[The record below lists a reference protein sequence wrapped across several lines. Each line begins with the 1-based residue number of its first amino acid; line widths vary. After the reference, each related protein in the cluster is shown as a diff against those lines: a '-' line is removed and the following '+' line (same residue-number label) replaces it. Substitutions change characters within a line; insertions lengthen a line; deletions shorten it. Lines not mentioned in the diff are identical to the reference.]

1 MRKGQKML
9 LAICD
14 DDLLQVE
21 VLKNYIDEMEL
32 VHNYEVFQS
41 FEQLMFA
48 IDNGK
53 RYDVLLMDIEWN
65 QERNGIDYA
74 VQVNEKR
81 PECQIIFFSNYTKY
95 SQDIFREQLNLCG
108 FLIKPVDR
116 EHFQDMLERAKNRL
130 MEAKK
135 NQLII
140 RNRNVTYV
148 FFTYQLLYIE
158 SSAHQVIIHA
168 DREDIECYEKLSNL
182 ESRLDNNF
190 AKCHKSFLVNMDRI
204 RRITGSTIIFDND
217 VQINMSRQKAEEFKR
232 TYFDY
237 IQKEA

>member
-1 MRKGQKML
+1 ML

-116 EHFQDMLERAKNRL
+116 EHFQDMLERAKKRL

-140 RNRNVTYV
+140 RNRNAYV

>member
-1 MRKGQKML
+1 ML